1 MACVL
6 FAGAST
12 GLMRAP
18 AVRMSA
24 DSVPRKALWKPGE
37 VAPAHLTG
45 ELAGDAGFDPLL
57 LTALAQKPVMDLI
70 TGGFPNKVQREIILA
85 NQTPEQRRSSVE
97 WMREAEV
104 KHAR

>member
-1 MACVL
+1 MMLTSA
-6 FAGAST
+6 
-12 GLMRAP
+12 RAP
-18 AVRMSA
+18 IVHMLAS
-24 DSVPRKALWKPGE
+24 SESPRPARWKPGE

-57 LTALAQKPVMDLI
+57 LTALAKKPVMDLV
-70 TGGFPNKVQREIILA
+70 TGGFPNMVQREIIMA

-104 KHAR
+104 KHA